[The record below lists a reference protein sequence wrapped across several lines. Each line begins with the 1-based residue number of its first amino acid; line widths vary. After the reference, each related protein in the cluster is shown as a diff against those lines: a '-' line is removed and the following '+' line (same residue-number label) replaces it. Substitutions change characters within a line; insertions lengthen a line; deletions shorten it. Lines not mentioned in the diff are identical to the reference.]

1 MCECL
6 CLVSECLWVHGSEC
20 CWRVGVNLS
29 LNEENKFLFSDL
41 DPDVGEII
49 TERRFSAAL
58 SEFKLWSVLI
68 GPCHIHFRTLKG

>member
-1 MCECL
+1 MGVSLFECFWCL
-6 CLVSECLWVHGSEC
+6 C
-20 CWRVGVNLS
+20 VGVNLS

-68 GPCHIHFRTLKG
+68 GPCHIHSRTLKG